1 MKLSGGLIFSSL
13 KKETK
18 CIGVIVGMKKGTGKK
33 KTTRKKKTVRKNR
46 IFHQKKHKKKQLHNL
61 GSRTAIVITVL
72 CLTGAFAL
80 LRFSIAGLWNSS
92 LPKQGVENM
101 LADAAEKEV
110 LPKESG
116 ICGRPE
122 IIKDY
127 IEINEYSRS
136 GIALKKVKGIVIHYV
151 ANPGS
156 TAQENRDYFDGLKN
170 THATKASSHF
180 VVGLDGEV
188 IQCIPLDEISYAS
201 NQRNKD
207 TISIE
212 CCHPDQSGKF
222 NKNTYTSVVQLTAWL
237 CDTYGLSS
245 DDVIRHYDVTGKQC
259 PLYYVKHENAWKEL
273 KNAVEQKLEGA
284 DEKEKK

>member
-1 MKLSGGLIFSSL
+1 
-13 KKETK
+13 
-18 CIGVIVGMKKGTGKK
+18 MKKKTGKK
-33 KTTRKKKTVRKNR
+33 KTAGKKKTVRKKG
-46 IFHQKKHKKKQLHNL
+46 IFHSKKKKRKQLHKL
-61 GSRTAIVITVL
+61 GSHTAIIVTVL

-80 LRFSIAGLWNSS
+80 LRFSFASIWNSS
-92 LPKQGVENM
+92 LPKEGVENM
-101 LADAAEKEV
+101 MAEAAGKEI
-110 LPKESG
+110 LPGEPG
-116 ICGRPE
+116 PCGRPE

-156 TAQENRDYFDGLKN
+156 TAQENRDYFEGLKE

-180 VVGLDGEV
+180 VVGLDGEI

-222 NKNTYTSVVQLTAWL
+222 NKKTYDSVVQLTAWL

-259 PLYYVKHENAWKEL
+259 PVYYVKHESAWEKL
-273 KNAVEQKLEGA
+273 KNAVEQKLDA
-284 DEKEKK
+284 AAEKQKK